1 MYNCS
6 SLKNLVKDFQ
16 DLAEICLLLL
26 HLEVR
31 VHCFYFLLPVAKQV
45 SESQLYYVSV
55 TKHLCT
61 FPVNKCLGF
70 LEKKNQWISASHKFI
85 KDASQYMYCIFTVR
99 SYASIVFFFQ
109 ANCIMYCIMSIKL
122 YAYIVL
128 FQSNYAGPI
137 DDLDPD
143 SNVLKLN
150 KDLTSMEE
158 VLQQSLQPKKFK

>member
-85 KDASQYMYCIFTVR
+85 KDASQYMYCIFSVR
-99 SYASIVFFFQ
+99 SYASIVFFSDELYYVLYYVNQ
-109 ANCIMYCIMSIKL
+109 TVCIYCIVSVKL
-122 YAYIVL
+122 CRTYR
-128 FQSNYAGPI
+128 
-137 DDLDPD
+137 
-143 SNVLKLN
+143 
-150 KDLTSMEE
+150 
-158 VLQQSLQPKKFK
+158 